1 MNHLTVYPVTGRSVA
16 QPIDES
22 GSTVPANS
30 YWRRRLATGD
40 VTLRKPAVKAVG
52 KAVGKA
58 DAKVTAKLAGTKS
71 AGTKSAK
78 GKII

>member
-30 YWRRRLATGD
+30 YWRRRLAAGD
-40 VTLRKPAVKAVG
+40 VTLRKPAVKAD
-52 KAVGKA
+52 AKA
-58 DAKVTAKLAGTKS
+58 DAKLTAKLAGTKS

-78 GKII
+78 GKTI

>member
-30 YWRRRLATGD
+30 YWRRRLAAGD
-40 VTLRKPAVKAVG
+40 VTLR
-52 KAVGKA
+52 KA
-58 DAKVTAKLAGTKS
+58 DAKVTAKPALTKSSGTKS

-78 GKII
+78 GKTI